1 MKKPTYQPEKVVE
14 AYLRKRVT
22 QIGGKCIKMVPTYE
36 NGIPDRQVLYK
47 GLTVFVELKKEKENP
62 RPLQVAYMK
71 ELEAQGFQTRIIRTK
86 EEVDNLIMFLVNA
99 QGI

>member
-14 AYLRKRVT
+14 AYLRKRVK

-62 RPLQVAYMK
+62 RPLQVAYMN

-86 EEVDNLIMFLVNA
+86 EEVEQLITFLVNA